1 MRLRVSAQYPAT
13 LSTLLMLMV
22 GVMSLHAP
30 AVHAAAEGGLES
42 SLAVLELYVGDAEYP
57 KTPEYAVRVTE
68 SITELGAFAVL
79 SREDTANQVSKSVTS
94 SGRRDTE
101 EKLKQ
106 IEEALKQGDQL
117 VYENPRKAIEV
128 LGRAKSDLIMIMD
141 QLSLNKKIR
150 KDLFLTQMLLARSH
164 FDNGNR
170 DKAQQIMAE
179 IIRVFGDEEKVT
191 DDEYHP
197 NIVALYRETYRQLSE
212 QRTAVLIVR
221 TEPPGAEILING
233 QAQEAPSPATYEGLY
248 PGPVTVIARKDGRES
263 LVHKL
268 ELSTE
273 TPTELDVDIDFE
285 TATAFDGQRF
295 GLVFPD
301 PETLDSRVGDFAG
314 RIGKMLNVDYVLV
327 TGLVERGGEAHI
339 EGHLIEVVT
348 STVAKRQSLITKV
361 NVISNNRVVQL
372 SQHISGASG
381 ATATSGAGGW
391 SGPWY
396 TNWVGWSLAGTAAAS
411 GVVGLVMLL
420 DYQSKQQV
428 WVDAGCTSSP
438 VPDACGNET
447 GALYKTAESANTS
460 SLIAGVMGGI
470 AGAAA
475 VGSVLAFILMD
486 SGGGDSAASLDAPQ
500 LKLQYVGPTTLPG
513 NGSGVGMGFSF

>member
-1 MRLRVSAQYPAT
+1 MRLRLMTINPAAM
-13 LSTLLMLMV
+13 SSMLMI
-22 GVMSLHAP
+22 GVASLMAP
-30 AVHAAAEGGLES
+30 TVHADEGLES
-42 SLAVLELYVGDAEYP
+42 SLAVLELYVGDGEYA
-57 KTPEYAVRVTE
+57 KTPDYALRVTE
-68 SITELGAFAVL
+68 SISEMGKFAVL
-79 SREDTANQVSKSVTS
+79 SRSDTASQVSKSVTS

-101 EKLKQ
+101 DKLKQ
-106 IEEALKQGDQL
+106 IEQALKQGDQL

-164 FDNGNR
+164 FDNKNR

-212 QRTAVLIVR
+212 QRTAVLSVR
-221 TEPPGAEILING
+221 TEPAGAEILING
-233 QAQEAPSPATYEGLY
+233 QVQEAPSPATYEGLY

-273 TPTELDVDIDFE
+273 APTSIDIDIDFE
-285 TATAFDGQRF
+285 TATAFDGERF

-301 PETLDSRVGDFAG
+301 TATLDQRIGDFAG
-314 RIGKMLNVDYVLV
+314 RIGKMLSVDYVLV
-327 TGLVERGGEAHI
+327 TGLVERDGEVHI
-339 EGHLIEVVT
+339 EGHLIEVAT
-348 STVAKRQSLITKV
+348 STVSKEQSLVTKA

-372 SQHISGASG
+372 AQFISGWTGASS
-381 ATATSGAGGW
+381 SGSA
-391 SGPWY
+391 GPWY
-396 TNWVGWSLAGTAAAS
+396 TNWVGWTLAGTAAVS
-411 GVVGLVMLL
+411 GVVGIVMML
-420 DYQSKQQV
+420 DYQSANQA
-428 WVDAGCTSSP
+428 WVDAGCTAP
-438 VPDACGNET
+438 NKPWACTN
-447 GALYKTAESANTS
+447 AESELYQQAEAGNTS
-460 SLIAGVMGGI
+460 STIATAMGVV

-475 VGSVLAFILMD
+475 VGSVLAFLLMD
-486 SGGGDSAASLDAPQ
+486 SGDSGGAASYEAPQ
-500 LKLQYVGPTTLPG
+500 LKLQYVGPTMLPG
-513 NGSGVGMGFSF
+513 NGSGVGMGFTF